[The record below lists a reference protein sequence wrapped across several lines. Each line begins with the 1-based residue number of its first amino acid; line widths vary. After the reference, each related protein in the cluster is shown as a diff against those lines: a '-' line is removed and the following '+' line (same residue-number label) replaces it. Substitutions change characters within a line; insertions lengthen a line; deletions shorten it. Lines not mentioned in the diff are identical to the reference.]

1 MLKMNEEHISV
12 NGFSQTHFDTQ
23 VGERKLYAVCDAVL
37 FIATQAEVKQRDRG
51 VGIADFALSGCK
63 GD

>member
-1 MLKMNEEHISV
+1 MV
-12 NGFSQTHFDTQ
+12 FQTHFDTQ